1 MQVIASSLTWHAS
14 SFSPVT
20 RACHTAGCPSHGVLT
35 VLTGRNIHK
44 QSPQVTSV
52 PSHRTPQDKYSDTR
66 TVLQAPIQV
75 GKVQVLNTHHTNT
88 NAMQRLRGKTGALTD
103 GNCRVAARTFR
114 PIPNGPPIRWYWI
127 SWQHT
132 TSMNCHHQRV
142 YHAYT

>member
-1 MQVIASSLTWHAS
+1 MAT
-14 SFSPVT
+14 PVPS
-20 RACHTAGCPSHGVLT
+20 RRSHVPAIRAGCPSHGVLT

-66 TVLQAPIQV
+66 TVLQAPVQV

-103 GNCRVAARTFR
+103 GNCRIAARTLTDGNCRMQPERF
-114 PIPNGPPIRWYWI
+114 GPSPMGHQSGGIRLAGNI
-127 SWQHT
+127 QL
-132 TSMNCHHQRV
+132 V
-142 YHAYT
+142 